1 MKNLNIQALHTAYVG
16 QSFAAMGSDFR
27 QMINFIGYKSGH
39 ISGNLTMN
47 HLAAM
52 GLKKEKFH
60 VFNLEFADHT
70 AIALYEP
77 LPRVNQN
84 DAHKITI
91 LGFYN
96 EFGEIHG
103 GRDAYTERLSAI
115 QQEFYKESFRR
126 NSELLFAVAIKPPV
140 KQLKLI

>member
-1 MKNLNIQALHTAYVG
+1 MKNTNIQSLHTAYVG

-27 QMINFIGYKSGH
+27 QMINFIGHKGGY
-39 ISGNLTMN
+39 ISGNLSMAN
-47 HLAAM
+47 LVSM
-52 GLKKEKFH
+52 GLKKTKFH
-60 VFNLEFADHT
+60 VFNLEFANHT

-77 LPRVNQN
+77 LERVNQN

-103 GRDAYTERLSAI
+103 GREAYTERLSAI

-126 NSELLFAVAIKPPV
+126 NSEILFAVAIKPPV